1 MNATAEHYRK
11 EAERLLNDDVLAEA
25 FTAVRMNA
33 LVALSTTKA
42 ENIHEIMRL
51 QAIANCL
58 PDVVDALK
66 SHIIAAGGMSGGVD
80 PNQPIDKNWSA

>member
-1 MNATAEHYRK
+1 MTATAEHYRK

-33 LVALSTTKA
+33 LVALATVDADNKT
-42 ENIHEIMRL
+42 EILRL
-51 QAIANCL
+51 QAMAGIL
-58 PDVVDALK
+58 PEVVDALR

-80 PNQPIDKNWSA
+80 PNKPTSES

>member
-1 MNATAEHYRK
+1 VSALADHYAK

-33 LVALSTTKA
+33 LVALSTVDADNKT
-42 ENIHEIMRL
+42 EILRL
-51 QAIANCL
+51 QAIAGIL

-80 PNQPIDKNWSA
+80 PNQPTSES

>member
-25 FTAVRMNA
+25 FTAVRMEA
-33 LVALSTTKA
+33 LVALSTVDADNKT
-42 ENIHEIMRL
+42 EILRL
-51 QAIANCL
+51 QALAGIL
-58 PDVVDALK
+58 PEVVDKLR

-80 PNQPIDKNWSA
+80 PNKPTSES

>member
-1 MNATAEHYRK
+1 MSAIEEHYAK
-11 EAERLLNDDVLAEA
+11 EAVRLLNDDVLAEA
-25 FTAVRMNA
+25 MTAVRMNA
-33 LVALSTTKA
+33 LVELSTVKA
-42 ENIHEIMRL
+42 DDITEILRL

-80 PNQPIDKNWSA
+80 PNTPISES

>member
-1 MNATAEHYRK
+1 MSALSDHYAK
-11 EAERLLNDDVLAEA
+11 EATRLLNDDVLAEA
-25 FTAVRMNA
+25 MTAVRTNA
-33 LVALSTTKA
+33 LVALSTVDADNKT
-42 ENIHEIMRL
+42 EILRL

-80 PNQPIDKNWSA
+80 LNKPTSES

>member
-1 MNATAEHYRK
+1 MNATAEHYAK
-11 EAERLLNDDVLAEA
+11 EAARLLNDDVLAEA
-25 FTAVRMNA
+25 MTAVRTDA
-33 LVALSTTKA
+33 LVALATVKA
-42 ENIHEIMRL
+42 DDVTEILRL

-80 PNQPIDKNWSA
+80 PDKPTGES

>member
-1 MNATAEHYRK
+1 MSAIDEHYAK

-25 FTAVRMNA
+25 MTAVRMNA
-33 LVALSTTKA
+33 LVELSTVKA
-42 ENIHEIMRL
+42 DDVTEILRL

-58 PDVVDALK
+58 PEVVDALK

-80 PNQPIDKNWSA
+80 PNQPTSES